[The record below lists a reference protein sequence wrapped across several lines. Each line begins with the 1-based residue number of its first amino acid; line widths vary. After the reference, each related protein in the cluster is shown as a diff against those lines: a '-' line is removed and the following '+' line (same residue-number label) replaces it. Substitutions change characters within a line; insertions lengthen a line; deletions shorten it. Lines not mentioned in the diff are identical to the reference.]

1 MVPSR
6 TPLLALLLVLAPLDA
21 VALNVVATLPD
32 LGAIAKTVGG
42 ADATVT
48 VLASGKQDPHY
59 VDPRPSLMLPLRRA
73 DLLLVNGLQL
83 EQGWLPPLIQ
93 GSRNTRI
100 QVGTQGY
107 LDASFF
113 VQRLQVPTSRVSRAM
128 GDVHPGG
135 NPHFTHDPRQG
146 ARIATA
152 IGHRMAQLDAPHA
165 KGYLAR
171 AKALTTR
178 LTKLAATQRARF
190 SKLPATKR
198 RLVSYH
204 RSLNY
209 LYDCLQL
216 TEVATVEP
224 RPGIPP
230 SPAHTAK
237 VMTTMRQT
245 GVRVIAQE
253 SFYPRR
259 VSQTLARLV
268 KGVVVVLPGGA
279 KPGETYEARVRRTA
293 EALYAALSR

>member
-1 MVPSR
+1 MVKLR
-6 TPLLALLLVLAPLDA
+6 TPLLALLTLLAPLDA
-21 VALNVVATLPD
+21 AALTVVATLPD

-42 ADATVT
+42 PDAKVT
-48 VLASGKQDPHY
+48 VLASAKQDPHY
-59 VDPRPSLMLPLRRA
+59 IDPRPSLMLPLRRA
-73 DLLLVNGLQL
+73 ELLLVNGLQL

-93 GSRNTRI
+93 GARNPRI

-107 LDASFF
+107 LDTSFF
-113 VQRLQVPTSRVSRAM
+113 VQRLQVPTTRVSRAM

-152 IGHRMAQLDAPHA
+152 IGRRMALLDPTHA

-178 LTKLAATQRARF
+178 LTKLVATQRARF
-190 SKLPATKR
+190 IKLPASKR
-198 RLVSYH
+198 KLVSYH
-204 RSLNY
+204 RSLTY
-209 LYDCLQL
+209 LYECLKL
-216 TEVATVEP
+216 TEVATIEP

-230 SPAHTAK
+230 SPGHTAK
-237 VMTTMRQT
+237 VMTTMRQM

-268 KGVVVVLPGGA
+268 KGAVVVLPGGA
-279 KPGETYEARVRRTA
+279 KPGETYEARATRTV

>member
-1 MVPSR
+1 MANLR
-6 TPLLALLLVLAPLDA
+6 TPLVTLLVLLVPLDA
-21 VALNVVATLPD
+21 AALSVVATLPD

-42 ADATVT
+42 AAVEVT

-93 GSRNTRI
+93 GARNASI

-113 VQRLQVPTSRVSRAM
+113 VQRLQVPTTRVSRAM

-152 IGHRMAQLDAPHA
+152 IGRRMAQLDPAHA
-165 KGYLAR
+165 KGYIAR
-171 AKALTTR
+171 AKALSTR
-178 LTKLAATQRARF
+178 LAKLVATQRARF
-190 SKLPATKR
+190 AKLPASKR
-198 RLVSYH
+198 KLVSYH
-204 RSLNY
+204 RSLGY
-209 LYDCLQL
+209 LYQWLQL
-216 TEVATVEP
+216 TEVATIEP

-230 SPAHTAK
+230 SPGHTAK

-259 VSQTLARLV
+259 VSQTLTRLV
-268 KGVVVVLPGGA
+268 KGSVVVLPGGA
-279 KPGETYEARVRRTA
+279 KPGETYEARARRTA
-293 EALYAALSR
+293 EVLHAALSR